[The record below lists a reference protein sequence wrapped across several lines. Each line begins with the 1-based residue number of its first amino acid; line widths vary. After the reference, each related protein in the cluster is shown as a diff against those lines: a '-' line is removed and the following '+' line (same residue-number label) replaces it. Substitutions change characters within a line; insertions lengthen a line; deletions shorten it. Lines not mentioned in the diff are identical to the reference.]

1 MIPGTAEALLA
12 VVRTTHAELHRG
24 ATPAGIGLDSRLEQ
38 DLGFDSL
45 ARVELLQR
53 VERTFGVALPEATL
67 QTALTPRDLLAA
79 IAVAPTHAAAPAFA
93 RASTGPPPATGGPA
107 PEPAAAAT
115 LVEVLDW
122 HVEAHP
128 GRTQIILLTEG
139 DAEER
144 VDYRHLREVAGAV
157 AAGLQGLGLQ
167 PRQTVAIMLP
177 TSREYFFAYFG
188 VLLAGGIPVPIYPPA
203 RPAQIEEHVRRH
215 IGILANAGAGILVT
229 VPEAMPVARLLEAGV
244 PGLRR
249 VVTVAG
255 LTADSPPTP
264 VALRADDIAFIQY
277 TSGSTG
283 NPKGVVLTHAN
294 LLANIRAIG
303 QAIGVTPVDVFVS
316 WLPLYHDMGLISAWL
331 VSLYFGNPLVVMSPL
346 AFLARPE
353 RWLWAIHRHRGTLS
367 AAPNFAFE
375 LCLRRLADAPP
386 AGLDLSSLRLLAC
399 GAEPVNP
406 DTLRRFAE
414 RFAGS
419 GLRPGALTPVY
430 GLAEATVGLLVPPLG
445 RGPWVERIDRDAFT
459 RMGEARPAAPGHAHA
474 LAFVSCGRPLPGHQV
489 RVVDGAGQ
497 ELGERVEGRLE
508 FKGPSAAGGYY
519 RNPEQTRRLFHGGW
533 LDSGDRAYAAA
544 GEFFITGRVKDI
556 IIRGGRNIYPHELE
570 LAVGELPGVRKG
582 CVAVFGGPDPAAG
595 TERLVVLAETHAVGP
610 AGRAALQAAIAR
622 RVLEVLGEPADEVVL
637 APPGT
642 VLKTSSGKVRRSACR
657 ELYEAGR
664 IGARRRAVGWQVA
677 RLVLAAAGLR
687 VRRGLALAGG
697 WGYALRVGLLFAFV
711 APLTWLVTALLPRPE
726 WAWAAG
732 RAAARGFLRLCGT
745 PVQVQG
751 LEHLPPPGQAHV
763 LVANHA
769 SYLDGIV
776 LAAAL
781 PRHVGFVAKRE
792 LLGQFVP
799 RIYLR
804 RLGVEFVERFDAR
817 QGAEDAARLAAAV
830 AGGRSLAF
838 FPEGTFTPTPGLRPF
853 HLGAFAAAAHARVPV
868 VPVAIRGSRAWLPA
882 DQWRPRRSPLAVVI
896 CPPVLPIDGAEGF
909 GEAVRLRDAARAEIL
924 RHCGEPEAGATSP

>member
-1 MIPGTAEALLA
+1 M
-12 VVRTTHAELHRG
+12 
-24 ATPAGIGLDSRLEQ
+24 
-38 DLGFDSL
+38 
-45 ARVELLQR
+45 
-53 VERTFGVALPEATL
+53 
-67 QTALTPRDLLAA
+67 
-79 IAVAPTHAAAPAFA
+79 
-93 RASTGPPPATGGPA
+93 
-107 PEPAAAAT
+107 
-115 LVEVLDW
+115 
-122 HVEAHP
+122 
-128 GRTQIILLTEG
+128 
-139 DAEER
+139 
-144 VDYRHLREVAGAV
+144 
-157 AAGLQGLGLQ
+157 
-167 PRQTVAIMLP
+167 
-177 TSREYFFAYFG
+177 
-188 VLLAGGIPVPIYPPA
+188 
-203 RPAQIEEHVRRH
+203 
-215 IGILANAGAGILVT
+215 
-229 VPEAMPVARLLEAGV
+229 
-244 PGLRR
+244 
-249 VVTVAG
+249 
-255 LTADSPPTP
+255 
-264 VALRADDIAFIQY
+264 
-277 TSGSTG
+277 
-283 NPKGVVLTHAN
+283 
-294 LLANIRAIG
+294 
-303 QAIGVTPVDVFVS
+303 
-316 WLPLYHDMGLISAWL
+316 
-331 VSLYFGNPLVVMSPL
+331 
-346 AFLARPE
+346 
-353 RWLWAIHRHRGTLS
+353 
-367 AAPNFAFE
+367 
-375 LCLRRLADAPP
+375 
-386 AGLDLSSLRLLAC
+386 
-399 GAEPVNP
+399 
-406 DTLRRFAE
+406 
-414 RFAGS
+414 
-419 GLRPGALTPVY
+419 
-430 GLAEATVGLLVPPLG
+430 
-445 RGPWVERIDRDAFT
+445 
-459 RMGEARPAAPGHAHA
+459 
-474 LAFVSCGRPLPGHQV
+474 
-489 RVVDGAGQ
+489 
-497 ELGERVEGRLE
+497 
-508 FKGPSAAGGYY
+508 
-519 RNPEQTRRLFHGGW
+519 
-533 LDSGDRAYAAA
+533 
-544 GEFFITGRVKDI
+544 
-556 IIRGGRNIYPHELE
+556 
-570 LAVGELPGVRKG
+570 GELPGVRKG

-595 TERLVVLAETHAVGP
+595 TERLVVLAETHAVDP

-677 RLVLAAAGLR
+677 QLVLAAAGLR
-687 VRRGLALAGG
+687 VRRVLALAGG

>member
-79 IAVAPTHAAAPAFA
+79 IAVAPAHAAAPAFA

-316 WLPLYHDMGLISAWL
+316 WLPLYHDMGLIGGLLQPIFSGVPCVL
-331 VSLYFGNPLVVMSPL
+331 MSP
-346 AFLARPE
+346 AYFLTRPLRWLFRPE
-353 RWLWAIHRHRGTLS
+353 RFPSRLS
-367 AAPNFAFE
+367 VSN
-375 LCLRRLADAPP
+375 L
-386 AGLDLSSLRLLAC
+386 
-399 GAEPVNP
+399 
-406 DTLRRFAE
+406 
-414 RFAGS
+414 
-419 GLRPGALTPVY
+419 Y
-430 GLAEATVGLLVPPLG
+430 
-445 RGPWVERIDRDAFT
+445 
-459 RMGEARPAAPGHAHA
+459 AR
-474 LAFVSCGRPLPGHQV
+474 VS
-489 RVVDGAGQ
+489 
-497 ELGERVEGRLE
+497 
-508 FKGPSAAGGYY
+508 
-519 RNPEQTRRLFHGGW
+519 GW
-533 LDSGDRAYAAA
+533 LSGR
-544 GEFFITGRVKDI
+544 
-556 IIRGGRNIYPHELE
+556 
-570 LAVGELPGVRKG
+570 
-582 CVAVFGGPDPAAG
+582 
-595 TERLVVLAETHAVGP
+595 
-610 AGRAALQAAIAR
+610 
-622 RVLEVLGEPADEVVL
+622 
-637 APPGT
+637 
-642 VLKTSSGKVRRSACR
+642 
-657 ELYEAGR
+657 
-664 IGARRRAVGWQVA
+664 
-677 RLVLAAAGLR
+677 
-687 VRRGLALAGG
+687 
-697 WGYALRVGLLFAFV
+697 
-711 APLTWLVTALLPRPE
+711 
-726 WAWAAG
+726 
-732 RAAARGFLRLCGT
+732 
-745 PVQVQG
+745 
-751 LEHLPPPGQAHV
+751 
-763 LVANHA
+763 
-769 SYLDGIV
+769 
-776 LAAAL
+776 
-781 PRHVGFVAKRE
+781 
-792 LLGQFVP
+792 
-799 RIYLR
+799 
-804 RLGVEFVERFDAR
+804 
-817 QGAEDAARLAAAV
+817 
-830 AGGRSLAF
+830 
-838 FPEGTFTPTPGLRPF
+838 
-853 HLGAFAAAAHARVPV
+853 
-868 VPVAIRGSRAWLPA
+868 
-882 DQWRPRRSPLAVVI
+882 
-896 CPPVLPIDGAEGF
+896 
-909 GEAVRLRDAARAEIL
+909 
-924 RHCGEPEAGATSP
+924 